1 MDTMLFD
8 RVPRP
13 RIFEEDLWEAADL
26 LRVKSKL
33 KSSEYAAPLL
43 GLFFLRYAT
52 NRFEKLMPEAEAKFG
67 EQTGRNVVTREQTYT
82 RVIGYQLPDT
92 AHFDKVLGLLPR
104 GTNVQEKVVAAMQA
118 FEDANNVGL
127 PAGQAPLRLPQTAYR
142 NIPDDVLA
150 DIIGTVAKV
159 KAAEGDVFGQI
170 YEYFLGK
177 FALSEGQKGGE
188 FYTPTSVVRLIVE
201 ILEPHTGL
209 ILDPACGTGG
219 MFVQSAKFVRSHE
232 AKGHL
237 SIYGQEKVR
246 ETAELARLNLFVNGL
261 KSDIRNVVTSLADT
275 AYEGD
280 YANTAGKFDF
290 VMANPPFNVDGV
302 GAADVNGHSLFTTYG
317 PKLAE
322 KGKGKTAETYGNA
335 NYLWVSLFATALK
348 PTGRAGFVM
357 PNSASDA
364 RGAEAEARAKLVE
377 AGMVDVM
384 VTVASNFFYTVTL
397 PVTLWFLDRAK
408 TDETHPRHDQM
419 LMLDARRTYHQ
430 VTRKLRQFTEAQQQN
445 LTAVVWLYRGETEN
459 FQALRQR
466 YLAAFKA
473 WRDTE
478 ITDDANETPV
488 TYRGV
493 AAQRGAYA
501 QALADLAGRAA
512 DWRAGVEMLL
522 SDAAREALLP
532 PYWVEGLDALLTLTA
547 DQLPVDKA
555 GLQALGQRAEA
566 LVNFAEKSLRPEKDK
581 TWAGAGLRGLLK
593 RAAEARELL
602 LFVLERVAYF
612 EAQLAWLDG
621 HFPDGEYRDVEGLCY
636 RASRADI
643 AKQQYSLN
651 PGRYVGVALEDDGRT
666 PEEFREFVE
675 AQAGELARLHQEAD
689 QLKDDIT
696 RDIAMLFMDVVRE
709 EVAIV

>member
-1 MDTMLFD
+1 VDTILFD

-13 RIFEEDLWEAADL
+13 RTFEEELWKAADQ

-33 KSSEYAAPLL
+33 KASEYAAPIL

-52 NRFEKLMPEAEAKFG
+52 NRFESLQPKVDAAFA
-67 EQTGRNVVTREQTYT
+67 EQTGRNLLTREQLLAKL
-82 RVIGYQLPDT
+82 VGFQLPDT
-92 AHFDKVLGLLPR
+92 AHFDKALAGLSR
-104 GTNVQEKVVAAMQA
+104 DANVQEAVVAAMDA
-118 FEDANNVGL
+118 FEEANNVGL
-127 PAGQAPLRLPQTAYR
+127 AAGQEPLRLPREAYR
-142 NIPDDVLA
+142 KIPDAVLA
-150 DIIGTVAKV
+150 DIIRTVGKV
-159 KAAEGDVFGQI
+159 QAAEGDVFGQI

-188 FYTPTSVVRLIVE
+188 FYTPTSVVKLIVE

-232 AKGHL
+232 AQGHL

-261 KSDIRNVVTSLADT
+261 KSDVRNVVTSLADT
-275 AYEGD
+275 AYEGS
-280 YANTAGKFDF
+280 YADTVGKFDF

-302 GAADVNGHSLFTTYG
+302 SAADVNKHPLLTTYG

-322 KGKGKTAETYGNA
+322 KGKGKTAEAYGNA

-357 PNSASDA
+357 ANSASDA
-364 RGAEAEARAKLVE
+364 RGAEAEARAKLVDE
-377 AGMVDVM
+377 GMVDVM

-408 TDETHPRHDQM
+408 TDVAHPRHDQV

-430 VTRKLRQFTEAQQQN
+430 VSRKLREFTEAQQQN

-459 FQALRQR
+459 FGKLRTR
-466 YLAAFKA
+466 YLAAMRA

-478 ITDDANETPV
+478 ITDSAGDTPV
-488 TYRGV
+488 TYRGL
-493 AAQRGAYA
+493 AAQRAAYA
-501 QALADLAGRAA
+501 EALTALANRAA
-512 DWRAGVEMLL
+512 DWRAGVDLLL
-522 SDAAREALLP
+522 SDAAREALLH
-532 PYWVEGLDALLTLTA
+532 PYWTEELDALLALTA
-547 DQLPVDKA
+547 ETLPADKA

-566 LVNFAEKSLRPEKDK
+566 LVSYAEKTLRPEKDK
-581 TWAGAGLRGLLK
+581 TWGGAKLRDLLK
-593 RAAEARELL
+593 QAAEAQARL
-602 LFVLERVAYF
+602 LFVVERVAYF
-612 EAQLAWLDG
+612 EAQLAWLNG
-621 HFPDGEYRDVEGLCY
+621 HFPEGVYRDVEGLCY

-675 AQAGELARLHQEAD
+675 AQAATLARLHTEAD
-689 QLKDDIT
+689 QLQDDIA
-696 RDIAMLFMDVVRE
+696 RDVATLFMDVARE
-709 EVAIV
+709 EVAV